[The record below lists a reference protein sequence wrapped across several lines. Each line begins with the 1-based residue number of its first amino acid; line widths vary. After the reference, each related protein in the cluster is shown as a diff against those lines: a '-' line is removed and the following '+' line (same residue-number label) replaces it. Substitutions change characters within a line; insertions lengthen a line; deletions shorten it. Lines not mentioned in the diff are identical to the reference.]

1 MRLLLPALV
10 AAGLLLPVAALST
23 TLRATPP
30 TTVPAL
36 STPTVTRVVTA
47 RTYPNNVLVVSA
59 TEGLRLSRDGG
70 KSWAAPRGT
79 PVYGSFYPAIAAN
92 PKVTGTAYASNGDVY
107 KTVDGG
113 QSWRPLGAG
122 AGALGPGDASALA
135 VGTDG
140 ALYAA
145 GANVVA
151 YLTSYNGHAAWRPWG
166 RGWPATAH
174 ATLLLATPAHGLYA
188 AAGHTLYNADGK
200 AAPWTPVHDWSGSIT
215 AMTLGPDRATPYV
228 AVQGQGVWRAGA
240 AGTPPQQLDN
250 NGLPTDAPIYALQS
264 DPTGD
269 DLYAAAGGALLRRHR
284 PSDDA
289 PRSWQVALSIPNGAI
304 TALQPLQR
312 GQNQTMLALSQQG
325 QLYIGTRDRGESLT
339 WDNTHTTG
347 RALDGAAPL
356 IAALSGAQ
364 WQQPTAVTQLPK
376 MFTSNGLCA
385 FLGATQGQSFD
396 VCGPFRTLYYQF
408 EEPALLG
415 YPLDVARMTP
425 SGDVEQPFEKARL
438 TWTPQMGVRLAP
450 LSAILN
456 QQLHFPHPTPAQG
469 AQIFARGGV
478 CEDGYCVDP
487 RFAAFWRTYLYQ
499 STGASIFGPPIS
511 QAFQEQASNGTGNR
525 VYVQYFENARLEEI
539 PGGSA
544 MVSFLKGIPRHN

>member
-166 RGWPATAH
+166 RGWPATTH

-284 PSDDA
+284 PSDAA
-289 PRSWQVALSIPNGAI
+289 PRSWQLALSIPNGAI

-339 WDNTHTTG
+339 WDSTRTTG

-364 WQQPTAVTQLPK
+364 WQQPTALTQLPK
-376 MFTSNGLCA
+376 MFTSSGLCA
-385 FLGATQGQSFD
+385 FLGATPGQSFD
-396 VCGPFRTLYYQF
+396 VCGPFRTFYYQF

-415 YPLDVARMTP
+415 YPLDVARMTAN
-425 SGDVEQPFEKARL
+425 GDVEQPFEKARL
-438 TWTPQMGVRLAP
+438 TWTPQMGVQLAP
-450 LSAILN
+450 LGVILS
-456 QQLHFPHPTPAQG
+456 QQLHFPHPTRAQG

-487 RFAAFWRTYLYQ
+487 RFATFWRTYLYQ

-525 VYVQYFENARLEEI
+525 VYVQYFENARLEEV

>member
-1 MRLLLPALV
+1 MRLLFPALV
-10 AAGLLLPVAALST
+10 VAGLLLPVAALST
-23 TLRATPP
+23 TLHSLPTSTNSSAPIPLAPNVATPK
-30 TTVPAL
+30 
-36 STPTVTRVVTA
+36 
-47 RTYPNNVLVVSA
+47 TYPNNLLVVSA

-70 KSWAAPRGT
+70 KSWAAPRGM
-79 PVYGSFYPAIAAN
+79 PAHGSFYPAIAAN
-92 PKVTGTAYASNGDVY
+92 PKAIGTAYASNGAVY

-113 QSWRPLGAG
+113 QSWQPLRAD
-122 AGALGPGDASALA
+122 AGALGPSGASAL
-135 VGTDG
+135 VTGPDG

-145 GANVVA
+145 GADVVA

-166 RGWPATAH
+166 RSWPAGAH

-188 AAGHTLYNADGK
+188 AAGHTLYNAVGE
-200 AAPWTPVHDWSGSIT
+200 ASPWTPVHDWSAPIT

-240 AGTPPQQLDN
+240 AGTPPQQLDS
-250 NGLPTDAPIYALQS
+250 NGLPDNTPVYALQS
-264 DPTGD
+264 DPAGD
-269 DLYAAAGGALLRRHR
+269 DLYAAVGGALLRRHR
-284 PSDDA
+284 PSDAA
-289 PRSWQVALSIPNGAI
+289 PRSWRLALSSPNGAI

-325 QLYIGTRDRGESLT
+325 RLYIGTRDRGESLT
-339 WDNTHTTG
+339 WDSTHTTG
-347 RALDGAAPL
+347 HALDGAAPL

-364 WQQPTAVTQLPK
+364 WQQPTALTQLPK
-376 MFTSNGLCA
+376 MFTSSGLCA
-385 FLGATQGQSFD
+385 FLGATPGQSFD
-396 VCGPFRTLYYQF
+396 VCGPFRTFYYQF

-415 YPLDVARMTP
+415 YPLDVARTTP

-450 LSAILN
+450 LNAILS
-456 QQLHFPHPTPAQG
+456 QQLRFPHPTSAQG
-469 AQIFARGGV
+469 AHIFARGGV
-478 CEDGYCVDP
+478 CEGGYCVDP

-511 QAFQEQASNGTGNR
+511 QAFQEQASDGTGNR
-525 VYVQYFENARLEEI
+525 VYVQYFENARLEES
-539 PGGSA
+539 PGGST